1 MFEESG
7 QLANKKGRELVLRN
21 AVNDTLWHKIKFTNT
36 GTNVYEQGQVY
47 LELSKEDYLQ
57 GGWLNQTTW
66 LSVVVPLVDKV
77 IANKRSSTNSMMKEV
92 FMGKF
97 DKCKLSKVCLY

>member
-1 MFEESG
+1 MAARNRVEEMFEESG

-36 GTNVYEQGQVY
+36 GTNVYGQGQVY
-47 LELSKEDYLQ
+47 MELSKGDYLR

-66 LSVVVPLVDKV
+66 LRVVVPLVDKV

-92 FMGKF
+92 FMCEFNG
-97 DKCKLSKVCLY
+97 